1 MILEIITPEKQV
13 FSGEVTSVQFPGIN
27 GGFEILNN
35 HAPIISTLG
44 KGEIRII
51 TSDKN
56 TKKFDINGGVIEMQ
70 NNKIIVLAD

>member
-51 TSDKN
+51 TTDKN
-56 TKKFDINGGVIEMQ
+56 TKKFETVS
-70 NNKIIVLAD
+70 

>member
-51 TSDKN
+51 TTDKN
-56 TKKFDINGGVIEMQ
+56 TKKF
-70 NNKIIVLAD
+70 VL

>member
-44 KGEIRII
+44 KGEIRVI
-51 TSDKN
+51 TTEKN